1 VRSPA
6 ILSESGVRF
15 GADAVE
21 EKGALV
27 ISVLFILSQ
36 DSTMGTSLNIMSN
49 GITL

>member
-15 GADAVE
+15 GADAVD
-21 EKGALV
+21 EKGALA
-27 ISVLFILSQ
+27 ISVFILPQ
-36 DSTMGTSLNIMSN
+36 DSTMGTSFNIMRN